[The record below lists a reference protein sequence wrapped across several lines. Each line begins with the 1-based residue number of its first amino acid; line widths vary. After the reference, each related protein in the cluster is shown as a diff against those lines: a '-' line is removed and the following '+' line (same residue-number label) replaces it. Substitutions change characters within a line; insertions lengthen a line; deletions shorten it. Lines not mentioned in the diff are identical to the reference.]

1 MSVIE
6 QPILTITGIRKSE
19 GNFQGDRGAVD
30 YRTTVVTVLQPFTE
44 EETKQGAIGLKSTE
58 YKIKGA
64 QFFHDYQG
72 QSLPADARLLFK
84 LDVTRK
90 VPVAQL
96 VALDFIKDGVNKNE
110 KEKQLSNV

>member
-19 GNFQGDRGAVD
+19 GNFQGERGAVD
-30 YRTTVVTVLQPFTE
+30 YSNTVVTVLQPFTE

-72 QSLPADARLLFK
+72 QALPADARLLFK
-84 LDVTRK
+84 LDVSRK

-96 VALDFIKDGVNKNE
+96 IALDFINDLKVKSHE
-110 KEKQLSNV
+110 KPTI